1 MIVVGDTAA
10 SREPGNIIVT
20 VLSCS
25 EKLDREHRRRFIW
38 DGEFGRGG
46 NFKKRIGP
54 RVVKIA
60 NRRIRSVFERVT
72 ELFLP
77 TNTTRSFVPRE
88 KSGEERAVVFR
99 KFTQLVYQTVQKA
112 SHVLGSTTSEVL
124 AKSNGSNRVEMATFR
139 EGALDRNGDKSFS
152 SFSSSKNPFTT
163 FVPIVH

>member
-1 MIVVGDTAA
+1 M
-10 SREPGNIIVT
+10 
-20 VLSCS
+20 LSCS
-25 EKLDREHRRRFIW
+25 EKLDREHRRGSIW
-38 DGEFGRGG
+38 DGEFGRGR